1 MPRQP
6 LLAPIALCVLLS
18 GSGCEDILFFEKVYD
33 PCSPL
38 VLESPPDATDEERAS
53 IAEGVEL
60 WREVFAIATT
70 LDKGPEGARR
80 LPVEMVEESFYMGF
94 FDDKNGVIR
103 LGRRVTDP
111 DVRAVVM
118 AHELGHA
125 FNLFHVDSSERSSVM
140 NRGNK
145 DVVPTVEDAESL
157 ERKWGLCAP

>member
-1 MPRQP
+1 MQWRAT
-6 LLAPIALCVLLS
+6 LAPIALCLLLS
-18 GSGCEDILFFEKVYD
+18 GCEHILFFDKVYD

-38 VLESPPDATDEERAS
+38 ILESPPDATEEERAS

-70 LDKGPEGARR
+70 LDEGPEDARR
-80 LPVEMVEESFYMGF
+80 LPIEMVEESFYMGF

-125 FNLFHVDSSERSSVM
+125 FNLFHVASSERASVM

-145 DVVPTVEDAESL
+145 EVVPTAADAESL
-157 ERKWGLCAP
+157 ERKWGVCGP